1 MRALVQRVRSAKV
14 EVNGEV
20 ISEIGHGLLVLL
32 GVAKT
37 DTGPDAD
44 MLAGKTARLRIFEDE
59 AGKMNRSVVEAG
71 GSILVVSQFTLYGD
85 TRRGNRPGFDQAA
98 LPDLADKLYQQYMS
112 ALAAYGQQV
121 RSGVFGAEMLVT
133 LENDGPVT
141 LLLESRAPAATTKA
155 LTDGQSSSA
164 PQADRPNGGQR

>member
-1 MRALVQRVRSAKV
+1 MPTDDPATMRALVQRVRSAKV

-32 GVAKT
+32 GVART
-37 DTGPDAD
+37 DTITDAD
-44 MLAGKTARLRIFEDE
+44 YLAGKTARLRIFEDE

-98 LPDLADKLYQQYMS
+98 LPELAERLYQQYMT
-112 ALAAYGQQV
+112 ALASYGQPV
-121 RSGVFGAEMLVT
+121 WSGVFGAEMLVT

-141 LLLESRAPAATTKA
+141 LLLESRTPAAS
-155 LTDGQSSSA
+155 LND
-164 PQADRPNGGQR
+164 PPNGDQR